1 MTATTTAKTTRTTTT
16 IIKEQQEKNKNP
28 TQVGKIQ
35 HVSNENLKWP
45 CQAFEYKFKM
55 YSNKENEL
63 ILGMNARQ
71 NELGG
76 DSKGYVER
84 KV

>member
-1 MTATTTAKTTRTTTT
+1 MTAITTAKTTATTTT
-16 IIKEQQEKNKNP
+16 AIIKEQQKRSKNP

-63 ILGMNARQ
+63 ILGDEYAT
-71 NELGG
+71 
-76 DSKGYVER
+76 K
-84 KV
+84 